1 MKFGKEY
8 QDALI
13 KGEFPAQWVHSAISY
28 GQLKKCI
35 KKVRE
40 ELQEI
45 GLDAD
50 TLAHLLRA
58 CSIDEA
64 QVAPHSAEQ
73 SFQYRFSPEIHA
85 KTTPRQ
91 DSSEESDSPE
101 IFQGFR
107 PKLLFAVDE
116 ESGEPVD
123 AYLSPDT
130 KEYLH
135 QLAVS
140 QRLTDIRITE
150 LPGPSIPVE
159 DGHASPQNGAEQT
172 ASPQIRMVEVPLS
185 SDGIFFKRLRAEL
198 SGLERLQMEE
208 KERLSADIRTMGKT
222 LSKSTEPARTLSTH
236 KSDLSVWREIFLLY
250 MESEI
255 FFSSHELDHGF
266 RSPKQ
271 VQDKLESFSAELK
284 RRDIESRLKRK
295 DSKIALNQFLAL
307 NLDLFK
313 NLRFQDIEYKAMRK
327 ILKKFDKRTALGIS
341 SKLIPSISPSVLSQG
356 LARTICTEVS
366 NELVTLVPQVSDYL
380 CPVCMS
386 LAWRPV
392 RLSCH
397 HVFCIRCLIVMQRN
411 HDDHCPMCREP
422 VVMQADSDNIDETM
436 AKFLKK
442 YFPEEVKAKHED
454 NVRQAGID
462 EYGEEFYSDKCAI
475 M

>member
-40 ELQEI
+40 ELLGI
-45 GLDAD
+45 GLDVD

-58 CSIDEA
+58 CSVDEA
-64 QVAPHSAEQ
+64 KAVPHSADQ

-85 KTTPRQ
+85 ENISRRSSSQ
-91 DSSEESDSPE
+91 DSDSPE

-123 AYLSPDT
+123 AYLAPDT

-159 DGHASPQNGAEQT
+159 DEYVSPQGGDEET
-172 ASPQIRMVEVPLS
+172 ASSRIRMVEVPLS

-198 SGLERLQMEE
+198 SGLERLQIEE
-208 KERLSADIRTMGKT
+208 KQRLTADIRAMSKT

-236 KSDLSVWREIFLLY
+236 KSDLSVWREIFQLY
-250 MESEI
+250 MESEV

-266 RSPKQ
+266 RSSKQ
-271 VQDKLESFSAELK
+271 VHDKLGSFSAELK
-284 RRDIESRLKRK
+284 RRDVESRLKRK

-307 NLDLFK
+307 NVEMFK
-313 NLRFQDIEYKAMRK
+313 NLRFQEIEYKAMTK
-327 ILKKFDKRTALGIS
+327 ILK
-341 SKLIPSISPSVLSQG
+341 
-356 LARTICTEVS
+356 
-366 NELVTLVPQVSDYL
+366 
-380 CPVCMS
+380 
-386 LAWRPV
+386 
-392 RLSCH
+392 
-397 HVFCIRCLIVMQRN
+397 
-411 HDDHCPMCREP
+411 
-422 VVMQADSDNIDETM
+422 
-436 AKFLKK
+436 
-442 YFPEEVKAKHED
+442 
-454 NVRQAGID
+454 
-462 EYGEEFYSDKCAI
+462 
-475 M
+475 